1 MFSARILIMKFYLI
15 YETLGGEWLIH
26 SIYVVCRMFL
36 FIFLHLLTFQMISF
50 FLSCLSSCSPS
61 TCLCLHFFLIFV
73 RANFLNRFLHWVLCK
88 CSASEGQM
96 LMLYLSI
103 FCMKLKTN
111 PILVSTGHR
120 SVCYFFFFLACPVV
134 HSHLDPYWLWV
145 IFFRELSDFPSKRL
159 FSVNWQQMHSKP
171 KCWQLYPKIY
181 LRTSLTSDLTVCL
194 FKSM

>member
-36 FIFLHLLTFQMISF
+36 FMFWHLLTFQRINF
-50 FLSCLSSCSPS
+50 FLSCLSPCSLS
-61 TCLCLHFFLIFV
+61 KCLCLHFFLIFV
-73 RANFLNRFLHWVLCK
+73 RANFLNRFLHWVLYK

-103 FCMKLKTN
+103 FCMKFKTN

-120 SVCYFFFFLACPVV
+120 SVCYFVFFGVSCCPFLLGPILIMGNIFPWVV
-134 HSHLDPYWLWV
+134 RFPFKMVVFSQSTADAFETEMLTTLPKN
-145 IFFRELSDFPSKRL
+145 ISEDFIDFWFNCVP
-159 FSVNWQQMHSKP
+159 F
-171 KCWQLYPKIY
+171 
-181 LRTSLTSDLTVCL
+181 
-194 FKSM
+194 